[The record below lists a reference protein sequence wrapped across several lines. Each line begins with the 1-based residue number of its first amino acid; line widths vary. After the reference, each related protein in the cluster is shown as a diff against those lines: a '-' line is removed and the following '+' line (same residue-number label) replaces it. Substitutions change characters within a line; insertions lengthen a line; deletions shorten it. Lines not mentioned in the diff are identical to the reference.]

1 MRHFTWGLAIVCALG
16 SVFVPIEAVQSQA
29 PIKRRDTYADRSDFV
44 PQGGTAAERVAEWG
58 ANGAGDCQIAP
69 GVNIKIFRDG
79 RAVFRGE
86 VKSGESGNRYCVKLD
101 FFDRNQLKLV
111 DFPRFCSPFD
121 LTNDFQLWS
130 NRDLAIPEAHYPF
143 IVFATRQDHALG
155 HW

>member
-1 MRHFTWGLAIVCALG
+1 MRNFTWGLAIVCGLG
-16 SVFVPIEAVQSQA
+16 IGAVAVEAVQSQA
-29 PIKRRDTYADRSDFV
+29 PIKRRDTFVGRADFL
-44 PQGGTAAERVAEWG
+44 PPGGTAGERIAEWPG
-58 ANGAGDCQIAP
+58 AAAGDCQIAA
-69 GVNIKIFRDG
+69 GANIKIFRDG

-86 VKSGESGNRYCVKLD
+86 VRSGDTGDRYCVKLD

-143 IVFATRQDHALG
+143 IVFATRQDHC
-155 HW
+155 